1 MTERCEDLDLFFDRE
16 LEPEAEQAYR
26 DHLATCT
33 RCQEVLLGRMLE
45 AAVVGEDRDS
55 RPSIDPIPTL
65 GVDGAA
71 PPPERLAE
79 PPAES
84 PTKPPREPELWQ
96 PWRTGSTR
104 RRMLMVAAAVLPAA
118 AVVALV
124 LRPAGTTPPEPGD
137 VAIRLGPERF
147 VDVRFTAPELD
158 RHREPSI
165 LRAAGPAPADRTERT
180 EVISWHALSA
190 LKQRGRNDAVVAAQA
205 LNGDLA
211 SAERTASKLPDTAA
225 RDSDRAALEL
235 LRVTAAAS
243 AEPRTSAA
251 DERPAP
257 AAAGGAQ
264 LAAIQ
269 RALSQAAHA
278 LRRQPDLNQA
288 AWNRAVALSLLGLP
302 LAAASAYEELAARR
316 EPGWSQEAAASAAR
330 LRRDYQRDLDDWQQV
345 KDQADRMVL
354 GGPVLADDAVSRAPS
369 QSRDAFYL
377 ALATAATT
385 ERIDALAPLAH
396 KLDATFATT
405 ALRALVAQVRA
416 SDLQQRA
423 PFAAEMRA
431 FFEQHR
437 RPSTLNDLRA
447 RALQRGVDDLV
458 LASLL
463 AVPESGIDD
472 ADLALFDQML
482 DRQLLGNH
490 RDDWW
495 RIVALARRAYFMEF
509 WRRDYPAVDAV
520 ERRAEPICRMLHSGW
535 CSRIALLA
543 GGAHSQMGRADLAIE
558 RLTAALRQAR
568 RARVPGDE
576 LDALDALGEAVGIRV
591 AQDIDSAV
599 VGGAYL
605 AEVALRKATCRPR
618 QQRLYFAT
626 LWALQHHRFDEAAG
640 YRRDADALE
649 QECPDT
655 SPRVNG
661 ETARLRLLLSGRG
674 DLAAFRRAVAPL
686 ASGNHEDRRLYR
698 AFLEAAATL
707 VEDRPRGEAALRQVI
722 AAANAD
728 PTVPYAPLVR
738 TSAYDA
744 LIEVSGD
751 GKAVLELL
759 SERMAAPHFDRCAL
773 GIAQWNRL
781 VVAALDSR
789 GRPALEAREVPDG
802 MVMIPPAEAVSAAM
816 RARLADCPRVDVVA
830 AAPYIG
836 ASRLLDDRA
845 AWVYHAAAPRPPA
858 GRVAA
863 HEVVISEVAPPD
875 DLHLPAL
882 RPFSGG
888 PGAEVLSGARA
899 TPASVLAAM
908 RTATLAV
915 IVAHGITDA
924 AEPTAAS
931 LILSPDPQ
939 GDYLLTASKVRAATL
954 VGSPT
959 VVLAGCDAGRVQV
972 SAEPWSLATSFLH
985 AGARV
990 VIAPTAPI
998 PDDNANDVF
1007 RSLIERIRTGADP
1020 AEALVAER
1028 RVRQAAAP
1036 WLSSIVIFE

>member
-16 LEPEAEQAYR
+16 LEPDAEQAFR

-33 RCQEVLLGRMLE
+33 RCQDVLLGRMLE

-55 RPSIDPIPTL
+55 RPSIDPIPIA
-65 GVDGAA
+65 GMDGRDGTA
-71 PPPERLAE
+71 PPSERPAE
-79 PPAES
+79 PPAEPPES
-84 PTKPPREPELWQ
+84 PDHPTRLD
-96 PWRTGSTR
+96 R
-104 RRMLMVAAAVLPAA
+104 RRALFVAATILPAA
-118 AVVALV
+118 AVAV
-124 LRPAGTTPPEPGD
+124 LLLWPPGARQAPSA
-137 VAIRLGPERF
+137 VAIELAPRRF

-158 RHREPSI
+158 RYREPSI
-165 LRAAGPAPADRTERT
+165 LRAASAAPVDRMERT
-180 EVISWHALSA
+180 EQISWHAVSELE
-190 LKQRGRNDAVVAAQA
+190 QRGRNDAVVAALA
-205 LNGDLA
+205 LNGDVA
-211 SAERTASKLPDTAA
+211 SAERTAGKLRDAAA

-235 LRVTAAAS
+235 LRVTS
-243 AEPRTSAA
+243 ATE
-251 DERPAP
+251 DRPAP
-257 AAAGGAQ
+257 ASGAQ

-269 RALSQAAHA
+269 RALSLAADA
-278 LRRQPDLNQA
+278 LRRKPDLSQA

-302 LAAASAYEELAARR
+302 LAAAGAFDEIAARN
-316 EPGWSQEAAASAAR
+316 EPGWAREAAATAAR
-330 LRRDYQRDLDDWQQV
+330 LRSDHQKAVDDWQRV
-345 KDQADRMVL
+345 KDQADRMAA
-354 GGPVLADDAVSRAPS
+354 GGPVLGDDAVARAPS
-369 QSRDAFYL
+369 QARDAFYL

-385 ERIDALAPLAH
+385 ERIDGLAPLAS
-396 KLDATFATT
+396 KLDAVFATT
-405 ALRALVAQVRA
+405 TLGALVAQVRA
-416 SDLQQRA
+416 SDLRQRA
-423 PFAAEMRA
+423 PFAAELRG
-431 FFEQHR
+431 FLEQHR

-447 RALQRGVDDLV
+447 RALERGVRDIV

-463 AVPESGIDD
+463 AVGEDAIDD
-472 ADLALFDQML
+472 ADLALFDRLL
-482 DRQLLGNH
+482 DLQLLHGQL
-490 RDDWW
+490 DDWW
-495 RIVALARRAYFMEF
+495 RIIALARRAYFMEF

-520 ERRAEPICRMLHSGW
+520 ERRAEPICKALHSGW
-535 CSRIALLA
+535 CSRITLLA

-558 RLTAALRQAR
+558 QLTAALRQAR
-568 RARVPGDE
+568 LARVPADE
-576 LDALDALGEAVGIRV
+576 VSALDQLGEAIGIRV
-591 AQDIDSAV
+591 AEDIDSAV

-605 AEVALRKATCRPR
+605 TEVALRKTTCRPR
-618 QQRLYFAT
+618 LQRLYFAT

-649 QECPDT
+649 QEECPDT

-674 DLAAFRRAVAPL
+674 DLAAFRRAVAQL
-686 ASGNHEDRRLYR
+686 ESGNHEERRLYR
-698 AFLEAAATL
+698 AFLDAAATL

-722 AAANAD
+722 AAASAD

-751 GKAVLELL
+751 GKAVLDLL
-759 SERMAAPHFDRCAL
+759 SERMAAPRFDRCAL

-781 VVAALDSR
+781 VVAALDGR
-789 GRPALEAREVPDG
+789 GQPALEVREVPEG
-802 MVMIPPAEAVSAAM
+802 MMMIPPAEAVSPAI

-830 AAPYIG
+830 AAPYLG
-836 ASRLLDDRA
+836 APRLLDDRV
-845 AWVYHAAAPRPPA
+845 AWVYHAAAPRPSVGHA
-858 GRVAA
+858 IA
-863 HEVVISEVAPPD
+863 HEVVVSEVAPPD

-882 RPFSGG
+882 RPYSGS

-899 TPASVLAAM
+899 TPAAVLAAM
-908 RTATLAV
+908 RTASLAV
-915 IVAHGITDA
+915 VVAHGVTDA

-954 VGSPT
+954 VGSPV

-998 PDDNANDVF
+998 PDDTANDVF
-1007 RSLIERIRTGADP
+1007 RSLIDRIRTGADP
-1020 AEALVAER
+1020 ADALVTER
-1028 RVRQAAAP
+1028 TARQAAAP